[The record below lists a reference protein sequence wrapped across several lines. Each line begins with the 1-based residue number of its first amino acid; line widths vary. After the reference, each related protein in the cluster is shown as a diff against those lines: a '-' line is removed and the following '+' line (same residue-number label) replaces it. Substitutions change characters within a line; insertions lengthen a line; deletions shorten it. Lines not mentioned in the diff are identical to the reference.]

1 MGLRHRLDADPK
13 RTGKLLGDKLEL
25 LRWRVAA
32 KLGYKSVGAWEQ
44 DTTTHERAHMVA
56 LAMIDAWGEEW
67 AENAAGMANQTRAAL
82 VIAGANSAD
91 IDITTVDKVA
101 RKFVGVND
109 DEPQQEFDWQAAQGM
124 LKTGLTGLK

>member
-1 MGLRHRLDADPK
+1 MDADPK